1 MQIVE
6 NSRKGID
13 FKLTEK
19 KNLIGLSKKEIYEA
33 ILKLEISEKKASM
46 RTKQI
51 WSWVYCHG
59 KKDFSEMSNID
70 KIFRTDLKDNFSL
83 DRLKIEHKEESL
95 DGTIKYLFS
104 LKDNSKIE
112 TVFIPE
118 KKRSTLCISSQVGCT
133 LSCSFC
139 HTGTQK
145 LVRNL
150 TTEEIVGQLIAVYD
164 DLEQWDKRKK
174 TNNGFSN
181 YQIITNIVF
190 MGMGEPLLN
199 YSEVKKAVMILLNDK
214 GLDFSRRRIT
224 LSTAGV
230 VPLIKKAHDELGCMI
245 AISLHATEDKTR
257 NTLVPL
263 NKKWPIETLIKTLK
277 DDLNLRNS
285 ERITFEYVMLKDVND
300 SEVDAKRLVKIIQ
313 GLPSKINLIPFNK
326 WIGSGYERSSQ
337 NKIHAFSNIIKKAG
351 FPSPVRAPRGEDIMA
366 ACGQLKSSTLKK
378 RLNNAQN

>member
-1 MQIVE
+1 MQVTKVTNE
-6 NSRKGID
+6 KQDNKFSQ
-13 FKLTEK
+13 K
-19 KNLIGLSKKEIYEA
+19 KNLIGLSEKELYKS
-33 ILKLEISEKKASM
+33 ILELKTPEKKASM
-46 RTKQI
+46 RTKQL
-51 WSWVYCHG
+51 WSWIYCHG
-59 KKDFSEMSNID
+59 KKDFSSMSNID
-70 KIFRTDLKDNFSL
+70 KVFRGDLEDNFSL
-83 DRLKIEHKEESL
+83 SRLKIENKEISS
-95 DGTIKYLFS
+95 DGTVKYLFS
-104 LKDNSKIE
+104 LQDNSKIE

-133 LSCSFC
+133 LNCSFC

-150 TTEEIVGQLIAVYD
+150 TAEEIVGQLIAVYD
-164 DLEQWDKRKK
+164 DLDHWEKIKNTDD
-174 TNNGFSN
+174 GLSN

-199 YSEVKKAVMILLNDK
+199 YTEVKKAIMVLMNNK

-230 VPLIKKAHDELGCMI
+230 VPLIKRAHDELGCMI

-257 NTLVPL
+257 NILVPL
-263 NKKWPIETLIKTLK
+263 NKKWPINTLIKTLK
-277 DDLNLRNS
+277 DDIKLRNS

-313 GLPSKINLIPFNK
+313 GLPSKINLIPFNR
-326 WIGSGYERSSQ
+326 WTGSQYQRSPER
-337 NKIHAFSNIIKKAG
+337 KIQAFSEIIKKAG

-366 ACGQLKSSTLKK
+366 ACGQLKSSTQKK
-378 RLNNAQN
+378 RLNNA

>member
-1 MQIVE
+1 MQAVE
-6 NSRKGID
+6 TPHK
-13 FKLTEK
+13 KLDYKLIQK
-19 KNLIGLSKKEIYEA
+19 KNLIGLSEKELYES
-33 ILKLEISEKKASM
+33 ILELRIPEKKASM
-46 RTKQI
+46 RTKQL
-51 WSWVYCHG
+51 WSWIYCHG
-59 KKDFSEMSNID
+59 KKDFSEMSNLD
-70 KIFRTDLKDNFSL
+70 KVFRSDLKDNFSL
-83 DRLKIEHKEESL
+83 ERLKIEKKEKSL

-104 LKDNSKIE
+104 LNDNSKIE

-133 LSCSFC
+133 LNCSFC
-139 HTGTQK
+139 HTGTQN

-150 TTEEIVGQLIAVYD
+150 TAEEIVGQLIAVYD
-164 DLEQWDKRKK
+164 DLGQWEKSKQIND
-174 TNNGFSN
+174 GLSN

-199 YSEVKKAVMILLNDK
+199 YSEVKKSIIILMNDK

-257 NTLVPL
+257 NILVPL
-263 NKKWPIETLIKTLK
+263 NKKWPIDTLIKTLK
-277 DDLNLRNS
+277 DDLKLRNS

-300 SEVDAKRLVKIIQ
+300 TELDAKRLVKKIR

-326 WIGSGYERSSQ
+326 WNGSGYERSTQ
-337 NKIHAFSNIIKKAG
+337 KKIQAFSEIIKKAG

-366 ACGQLKSSTLKK
+366 ACGQLKSTTLKK
-378 RLNNAQN
+378 RLNNA